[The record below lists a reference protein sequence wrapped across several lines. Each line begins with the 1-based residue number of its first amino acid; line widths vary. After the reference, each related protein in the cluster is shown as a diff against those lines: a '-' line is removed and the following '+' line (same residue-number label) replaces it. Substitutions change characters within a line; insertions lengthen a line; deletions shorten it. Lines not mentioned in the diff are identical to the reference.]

1 MPTSEFSK
9 IVFDNLT
16 KWISQG
22 HDNLELSVPVSGS
35 FPLHGRSI
43 FGPDIIVTNKD
54 TGRVLGIEI
63 KAGER
68 ELPIGLYP
76 RLKLMKENLKDVG
89 DFVVLSDAQPLDV
102 LSRNVASAGI
112 SFLKIDDPAKA
123 ITVLEPKLNELAAP
137 TAVF

>member
-1 MPTSEFSK
+1 MPTAEFSK
-9 IVFDNLT
+9 IIFDNLS
-16 KWISQG
+16 KWISDG
-22 HDNLELSVPVSGS
+22 HHNLELSVPVSGS

-43 FGPDIIVTNKD
+43 LGPDIIVTNPK

-76 RLKLMKENLKDVG
+76 RLKLMKENLSGFG
-89 DFVVLSDAQPLDV
+89 DFIVLSDAKPSDV
-102 LSRNVASAGI
+102 LSNNVASAGI

-123 ITVLEPKLNELAAP
+123 ITALEPKLNELAAA
-137 TAVF
+137 TASI